1 MGEDDVVLCPRCRE
15 TFGTLDELDEHY
27 QMKHMSPAQRAKP
40 DSDATDIYGAL
51 EKMMIDAGV
60 VKARKGILNLF
71 RYSPYDDVGALRR
84 CMAMAQT
91 EPYKINMVVQAYE
104 NYLTSMA
111 EGEEEPQQLST
122 RGPTPPAGQIKP
134 KGIKFN
140 KQMADWDA
148 NDWSEWMVNTQKNM
162 MSSKFQME
170 MMNKMMANIDMGGS
184 PGNKK
189 EDYAKLPPELENE
202 LKELRSQR
210 EEQRLKRLVEP
221 YAMEIRRY
229 RDEIDEAKKTGKN
242 PILSEMM
249 EYAAIFKAL
258 DGMGMKEQAESV
270 REQGVRRL
278 EELRLNTEK
287 EIKTAQLATEQA
299 KNEAQRLQLEKME
312 MGFKGSLDLLR
323 KENEIASQSK
333 SQNFLSVVEEAQK
346 VTDAV
351 KKLRGEPE
359 ETAEDRRMEAIG
371 NMITGTLDTLKPII
385 NTALTQPRGPGGPPG
400 YPAGAPM
407 QQGGQYVPPPAPG
420 SDIVMVHCPNER
432 CARDFE
438 VDLSKAPD
446 RAHPKAQCPN
456 CKNVYELEPL
466 KTPMQQ
472 MPQRPPG
479 MGLPPQSMM
488 ANDARKSE
496 LMNLPPQDLQNVATQ
511 YGIDPVNFTDNRQLV
526 DAILKA
532 SGS

>member
-1 MGEDDVVLCPRCRE
+1 MGEDDVVLCPMCRE
-15 TFGTLDELDEHY
+15 TFGTPDEFDEHY
-27 QMKHMSPAQRAKP
+27 QMKHMSPKQRAKP

-51 EKMMIDAGV
+51 EKMM
-60 VKARKGILNLF
+60 NLF

-111 EGEEEPQQLST
+111 EVDDGSQQLQSSV

-170 MMNKMMANIDMGGS
+170 MMNKMMANIDMGGAGS
-184 PGNKK
+184 KK
-189 EDYAKLPPELENE
+189 EEFAKLPPELESE
-202 LKELRSQR
+202 LKELRNQR

-229 RDEIDEAKKTGKN
+229 REEIDDAKKTGKN

-287 EIKTAQLATEQA
+287 EIKTAQLATENA
-299 KNEAQRLQLEKME
+299 KNDAQRLMLEKMQTE
-312 MGFKGSLDLLR
+312 FKGSLDLLR

-385 NTALTQPRGPGGPPG
+385 NTALSQPRGPGGPPSG
-400 YPAGAPM
+400 YQASGPM
-407 QQGGQYVPPPAPG
+407 PQGQYVPPPAPG
-420 SDIVMVHCPNER
+420 TEIVGVHCPNR
-432 CARDFE
+432 SCNMDFD
-438 VDLSKAPD
+438 VDLSKVPD
-446 RAHPKAQCPN
+446 KNRPRVKCPN
-456 CKNVYELEPL
+456 CKSEYELEPL
-466 KTPMQQ
+466 KAPMQQ

-488 ANDARKSE
+488 ANDARKNE
-496 LMNLPPQDLQNVATQ
+496 LMSLPPQDLQSVALQ